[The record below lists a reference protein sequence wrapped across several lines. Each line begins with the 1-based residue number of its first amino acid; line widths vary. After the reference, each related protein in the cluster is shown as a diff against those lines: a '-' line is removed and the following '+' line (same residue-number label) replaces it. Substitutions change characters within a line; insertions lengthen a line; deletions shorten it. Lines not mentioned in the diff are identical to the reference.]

1 MIEISLLSQKS
12 PYKIQQSIDFLE
24 REREKEGE
32 RGGEREREKRKS
44 KKKKRKEEIEQ
55 SLPYYYSHTRI
66 QEYFFATLQ
75 RG

>member
-24 REREKEGE
+24 RERERGGKGRGE
-32 RGGEREREKRKS
+32 RDRERKEKAKKRK
-44 KKKKRKEEIEQ
+44 KEEIEQ

>member
-24 REREKEGE
+24 RERE
-32 RGGEREREKRKS
+32 RGKGRGERERKEKAKKRK
-44 KKKKRKEEIEQ
+44 KEEIEQ